1 MIIDEIKN
9 YKAGSPQRI
18 IGEYLMSREDIQGNL
33 QKENKSLKECISYI
47 IQQAEKLAENRCA
60 FMTDEQVYGLAVHYY
75 DEDDIEV
82 DKVAGCNV
90 VVNHVVEL
98 SEEEKKQA
106 RQEAIKQY
114 RQEELIKLQ
123 KRNERPKRT
132 ERTETTS
139 STQPQPTLFDTLA
152 L

>member
-1 MIIDEIKN
+1 MLYSRTKIVFLN
-9 YKAGSPQRI
+9 QRAMTDH
-18 IGEYLMSREDIQGNL
+18 LFAPNL
-33 QKENKSLKECISYI
+33 QKSHKNIEECILYI
-47 IQQAEKLAENRCA
+47 LSEMQRSGCNGFA
-60 FMTDEQVYGLAVHYY
+60 DEEIYSMAVHYY

-82 DKVAGCNV
+82 DKVSGCNV

-98 SEEEKKQA
+98 SEEEKKQYQ
-106 RQEAIKQY
+106 QEK
-114 RQEELIKLQ
+114 LVKLQ

-139 STQPQPTLFDTLA
+139 ATQPQPTLFDTLA

>member
-1 MIIDEIKN
+1 MKGTEQFTRTI
-9 YKAGSPQRI
+9 A
-18 IGEYLMSREDIQGNL
+18 EYLNGRAMTDPLFAPNL
-33 QKENKSLKECISYI
+33 QKPHKNIEECILYI
-47 IQQAEKLAENRCA
+47 LSEVQRSGCNGFA
-60 FMTDEQVYGLAVHYY
+60 DEEIYSMAVHYY
-75 DEDDIEV
+75 DEDDIAV

-98 SEEEKKQA
+98 SEEEKKQYQ
-106 RQEAIKQY
+106 QEK
-114 RQEELIKLQ
+114 LVKLQ

-139 STQPQPTLFDTLA
+139 ATQPQPTLFDTLA

>member
-1 MIIDEIKN
+1 M
-9 YKAGSPQRI
+9 
-18 IGEYLMSREDIQGNL
+18 
-33 QKENKSLKECISYI
+33 
-47 IQQAEKLAENRCA
+47 
-60 FMTDEQVYGLAVHYY
+60 AVHYY

-114 RQEELIKLQ
+114 QQEELVKLQ
-123 KRNERPKRT
+123 KRNERPKRA
-132 ERTETTS
+132 ERTEPTS
-139 STQPQPTLFDTLA
+139 TTQPQPTLFDTLA

>member
-1 MIIDEIKN
+1 MKGTEQFTRTI
-9 YKAGSPQRI
+9 A
-18 IGEYLMSREDIQGNL
+18 EYLNGRAMTDPLFAPNL
-33 QKENKSLKECISYI
+33 QKPHKNIEECILYI
-47 IQQAEKLAENRCA
+47 LSEVQRSGCNGFA
-60 FMTDEQVYGLAVHYY
+60 DEGIYSMAVHYY

-82 DKVAGCNV
+82 DKVAKV

-114 RQEELIKLQ
+114 QQEELVKFQ

-139 STQPQPTLFDTLA
+139 STQPQLTLFDTLA

>member
-1 MIIDEIKN
+1 MKGTEQFIRTI
-9 YKAGSPQRI
+9 A
-18 IGEYLMSREDIQGNL
+18 EYPNGRAMTDPLFAPNL
-33 QKENKSLKECISYI
+33 QKPHKNIEECILYI
-47 IQQAEKLAENRCA
+47 LSEVQRSGCNGFA
-60 FMTDEQVYGLAVHYY
+60 DEEIYSMAVHYY
-75 DEDDIEV
+75 DEDDIAV

-98 SEEEKKQA
+98 SEEEKKQYQ
-106 RQEAIKQY
+106 QEK
-114 RQEELIKLQ
+114 LVKLQ

-139 STQPQPTLFDTLA
+139 ATQPQPTLFDTLA